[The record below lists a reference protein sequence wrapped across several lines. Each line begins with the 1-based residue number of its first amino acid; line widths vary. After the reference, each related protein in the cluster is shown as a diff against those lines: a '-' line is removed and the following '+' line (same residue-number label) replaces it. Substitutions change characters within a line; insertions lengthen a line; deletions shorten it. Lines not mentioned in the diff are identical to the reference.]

1 MMEHRCFGY
10 VLFTYGLVVLFLSID
25 GLVVLFF
32 YGLVVFL
39 CFIYLGFGCVVFLFI
54 IVPCL

>member
-10 VLFTYGLVVLFLSID
+10 VLFTYGLVVLFTIAY
-25 GLVVLFF
+25 GFVVL
-32 YGLVVFL
+32 
-39 CFIYLGFGCVVFLFI
+39 FLFI